1 MNDQPTQPTE
11 APSELEA
18 VRASAQE
25 WASIAEHW
33 MHRHDK
39 LLDFIRADP
48 DRLKALHAWQSWEVS
63 WQAHERECEQAAL
76 ALINER
82 ARRGRG

>member
-1 MNDQPTQPTE
+1 MNDQPTQTTE

-25 WASIAEHW
+25 WASIAEQW
-33 MHRHDK
+33 MHRHDN

-48 DRLKALHAWQSWEVS
+48 DRLKALHAWHIDALS
-63 WQAHERECEQAAL
+63 WQAHERECERAAV

-82 ARRGRG
+82 QRRA